1 MLANNPN
8 LSLPTQT
15 NSLDSWLTL
24 YNTAMN
30 PQVNQQLPRQDT
42 NSITQQWAQW
52 LTTTQVYYY

>member
-30 PQVNQQLPRQDT
+30 SQVNQQLPRQDT